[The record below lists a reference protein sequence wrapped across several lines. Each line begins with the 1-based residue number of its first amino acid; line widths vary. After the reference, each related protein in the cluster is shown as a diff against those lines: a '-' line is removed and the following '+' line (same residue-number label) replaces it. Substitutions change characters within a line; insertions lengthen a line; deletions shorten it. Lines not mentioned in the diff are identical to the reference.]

1 MAKAKKST
9 RINRMSAPLKLQSK
23 QEKDINV
30 LKELEQQM
38 ISERNKKWLNLV
50 LTVSATDIVAKQSYG
65 LFRDYGT
72 TSNGQLPSYANNFLT
87 QLKRKGK
94 EIDTLID
101 KFRLIIKR
109 EIHESEYFHHFM
121 RSSNLDIW
129 DNNFEIQ
136 YKFLTTLLQKVDAGR
151 VELYMSAL
159 SDEVDKG
166 WPLLLRA
173 DLRIFL
179 VKTDKTLDYVPMNI
193 MTLEE
198 MSYKINI
205 EDIKYVDN
213 QTGSCKKMSK
223 AMIKK
228 LHNKKEYEG
237 LDLSWIDNNLKN
249 IK

>member
-1 MAKAKKST
+1 
-9 RINRMSAPLKLQSK
+9 
-23 QEKDINV
+23 
-30 LKELEQQM
+30 
-38 ISERNKKWLNLV
+38 
-50 LTVSATDIVAKQSYG
+50 
-65 LFRDYGT
+65 
-72 TSNGQLPSYANNFLT
+72 
-87 QLKRKGK
+87 
-94 EIDTLID
+94 
-101 KFRLIIKR
+101 
-109 EIHESEYFHHFM
+109 
-121 RSSNLDIW
+121 
-129 DNNFEIQ
+129 
-136 YKFLTTLLQKVDAGR
+136 
-151 VELYMSAL
+151 MSAL

-223 AMIKK
+223 SMIKK